1 MICPHCGAD
10 IKVQGKFCPN
20 CGEQI
25 FGKPAQQTQ
34 EQQPATG
41 RDEPTPR
48 ESQPASAR
56 PETKQPG
63 VVSTAVVLVLL
74 AGLVWYLWNASTIR
88 PKATEDFAEKKVLPW
103 ATSDGL
109 RKLDRE
115 MWQAM
120 AAKVHFASDYDPPL
134 ITDANPYSGDASVDL
149 FVVGHGQ
156 QDAYAIAQYACRT
169 LRNLRPDVSVIDV
182 TVTIFRP
189 PEHPSPEIEY
199 LVTGQAEYAWRQQ
212 AVGEPLKLLRGWTGS
227 RP

>member
-120 AAKVHFASDYDPPL
+120 ASKVHFASDYDPPL

-149 FVVGHGQ
+149 F
-156 QDAYAIAQYACRT
+156 

-199 LVTGQAEYAWRQQ
+199 LVTGQAEYTWRQQ
-212 AVGEPLKLLRGWTGS
+212 AAAEPLKLLRGWTGS